1 MKKSP
6 GAWVVIAGGGTAGHV
21 VPGLAIAAE
30 FESRGVPPSLIH
42 YVGSKRGIETRLVP
56 AAGFPLTVLPG
67 RGIQRRFTLTNIAS
81 VFGLMRAVV
90 EAVVLVG
97 RTRPAVVVGL
107 GGYASVPCVIAAVLW
122 RIPIVVA
129 EQNAV
134 PGAANRLAG
143 RFAKA
148 SAVSFPDTDLPRA
161 VWTGNPV
168 RPEVLAVDRIDGR
181 SRARETMEI
190 GPEQTLL
197 VVFGGSLGAR
207 RINESLFEALPGWRH
222 RSDLAVRHVAGRRDH
237 ADLAVRVP
245 VSAEDTL
252 RFELVEYEDDMPMV
266 YAAADIVL
274 CRSGA
279 SSVAELAVV
288 GLPAVLVP
296 LPGAP
301 GDHQTANAMA
311 LVDAGAAVHVVDA
324 ELDGDRLAEEID
336 RLLSNPETLG
346 EMGAAAHTVARRG
359 AAGAVADL
367 VERHA
372 SRPVPTGAPDDS

>member
-1 MKKSP
+1 MKKTQ

-30 FESRGVPPSLIH
+30 FESRGVPSSLIH
-42 YVGSKRGIETRLVP
+42 YVGSQRGIEARLVP

-67 RGIQRRFTLTNIAS
+67 RGIQRRFALANIAS
-81 VFGLMRAVV
+81 VFGLLRAVV
-90 EAVVLVG
+90 KAVVLVG
-97 RTRPAVVVGL
+97 RLRPAAVVGL

-122 RIPIVVA
+122 RVPIVVA

-148 SAVSFPDTDLPRA
+148 CAVSFPDTDLPRS

-168 RPEVLAVDRIDGR
+168 RPEVLAVDRSDGR
-181 SRARETMEI
+181 CRARETMKI
-190 GPEQTLL
+190 GPERTLL

-237 ADLAVRVP
+237 ADLAARVP
-245 VSAEDTL
+245 VSADDSL
-252 RFELVEYEDDMPMV
+252 RFELIEYEDDMPMV

-336 RLLSNPETLG
+336 RLISNPETLG
-346 EMGAAAHTVARRG
+346 EMGAAADTVARRG

-372 SRPVPTGAPDDS
+372 IRPIPAGAPDDS